1 MVVASSFEL
10 GGVDCVHGQRCE
22 LGVYTVVGVVSLMS
36 PQQRYDDPRSPRE
49 RKRETGTVPSPT
61 TSVSRSCRA
70 CHRTTYPMDNT
81 DVRDVVTD
89 NNSTIPCHT

>member
-70 CHRTTYPMDNT
+70 CHRRV
-81 DVRDVVTD
+81 VRVIVSSY
-89 NNSTIPCHT
+89 NIPYGQHGRA